1 MTLVPITELIVTPP
15 LPVPELVTVP
25 MLFKLPVLIV
35 IPAALV
41 LLLVRFMFPVPVIPP
56 LIVRTPVPEFSTV
69 LLPLRMSA
77 VLILFAA
84 LFPLETKIPSF
95 VPLPPNVSE
104 VPPERVIDTLSSKVT
119 LLATFV
125 VAMVT
130 VPVVPFVPAEKITSS
145 ALVIVVLDVEDVPA
159 ELVDQKLL
167 VPHVP
172 VAAPEPVV
180 APLVSQ

>member
-1 MTLVPITELIVTPP
+1 M
-15 LPVPELVTVP
+15 
-25 MLFKLPVLIV
+25 
-35 IPAALV
+35 
-41 LLLVRFMFPVPVIPP
+41 
-56 LIVRTPVPEFSTV
+56 
-69 LLPLRMSA
+69 
-77 VLILFAA
+77 
-84 LFPLETKIPSF
+84 
-95 VPLPPNVSE
+95 
-104 VPPERVIDTLSSKVT
+104 IDTLSSKVT

-159 ELVDQKLL
+159 ELEDQKLL

-180 APLVSQ
+180 DPLVSQ